1 MCKVMDTLLQT
12 YRIKLDLTPVNYVRS
27 LHDTINWKNRLIG
40 ILGQK
45 GVGKSTM
52 ILQHIKMHDKIEES
66 LYVQADDFYFAGHRI
81 YDLALAFFQRGGK
94 KLYID
99 EIHKYAGWTTEI
111 KMIYDQLPLLQVVYS
126 GSSILDLKKGGKAD
140 LSRRTIEYTLPV
152 LSFREYLNISQGWS
166 LQPSSLEDILA
177 GKVDFPYGEHRP
189 IKYYQEYLHHG
200 CYPYFTEEDF
210 LIKLRQAL
218 NATVEDD
225 IPRYAEMTGEAAAK
239 LKKLMDML
247 AHSVPYKPNHTNLA
261 RDLDIS
267 RNLLPDYIEYLE
279 KSGLFNA
286 LREKSTGDGIL
297 QKVEKL
303 YLDNSNIIYALGLD
317 KADEGTIRETMFL
330 TWMKQT
336 HSVYSSKISDFEI
349 DDITFEVGGRN
360 KKGKQLR
367 EADKGYIVKDNIE
380 YAVGKNVPIW
390 MFGFIY

>member
-1 MCKVMDTLLQT
+1 MQT
-12 YRIKLDLTPVNYVRS
+12 YRIRLGLTPVNYVRS
-27 LHDTINWKNRLIG
+27 FHETINWKNRMIG

-52 ILQHIKMHDKIEES
+52 ILQHIKLYDNIDES

-81 YDLALAFFQRGGK
+81 YDLALTFFQHGGK

-99 EIHKYAGWTTEI
+99 EIHKYSGWATEI

-140 LSRRTIEYTLPV
+140 LSRRTIEYTMPV

-166 LQPSSLEDILA
+166 LKPSSLEEILN
-177 GKVDFPYGEHRP
+177 GKVDFPYGEYRP
-189 IKYYQEYLHHG
+189 IKYYREYLRCG
-200 CYPYFTEEDF
+200 CYPYFSEEDF
-210 LIKLRQAL
+210 LIKLKQAI

-225 IPRYAEMTGEAAAK
+225 IPKYAEMTVAAAVK
-239 LKKLMDML
+239 LKKLMYML
-247 AHSVPYKPNHTNLA
+247 AQSVPYKPNHTMLA

-267 RNLLPDYIEYLE
+267 RNILPDYIEYLE
-279 KSGLFNA
+279 KSGLFNV

-330 TWMKQT
+330 TWMKKKY
-336 HSVYSSKISDFEI
+336 SVSSSKISDFE
-349 DDITFEVGGRN
+349 DKTDWVVRYRVWQEEQE
-360 KKGKQLR
+360 KAR
-367 EADKGYIVKDNIE
+367 EDYNDNT
-380 YAVGKNVPIW
+380 
-390 MFGFIY
+390 

>member
-1 MCKVMDTLLQT
+1 MEALLQT
-12 YRIKLDLTPVNYVRS
+12 YRIKLDLTPVNCVRS
-27 LHDTINWKNRLIG
+27 FHDTINWKNRLIG

-52 ILQHIKMHDKIEES
+52 ILQHIKMYDKVEES

-81 YDLALAFFQRGGK
+81 YDLALSFFQRGGR

-140 LSRRTIEYTLPV
+140 LSRRTIEYTMPV

-166 LQPSSLEDILA
+166 LQSSSFEDILA

-210 LIKLRQAL
+210 LIKLKQAL

-225 IPRYAEMTGEAAAK
+225 IPRYAEMTVAAAAK
-239 LKKLMDML
+239 LKKLMYML
-247 AHSVPYKPNHTNLA
+247 AQSVPYKPNHTTLA
-261 RDLDIS
+261 RDLGIS
-267 RNLLPDYIEYLE
+267 RNLMPDYIEYLE

-286 LREKSTGDGIL
+286 LREKSTGDGLL

-330 TWMKQT
+330 TWMKQK

-349 DDITFEVGGRN
+349 GDITFEVGGRN

-367 EADKGYIVKDNIE
+367 ETDKGYIVKDNIE
-380 YAVGKNVPIW
+380 YAVGKNIPIW

>member
-1 MCKVMDTLLQT
+1 MDTLLQT
-12 YRIKLDLTPVNYVRS
+12 YRIRLDLTPVDYVRS
-27 LHDTINWKNRLIG
+27 FHETVNWKNRLIG

-52 ILQHIKMHDKIEES
+52 ILQHIKLYDNIEES

-81 YDLALAFFQRGGK
+81 YDLALTFFQRGGK

-99 EIHKYAGWTTEI
+99 EIHKYSGWTTEI

-140 LSRRTIEYTLPV
+140 LSRRTIEYTMPV
-152 LSFREYLNISQGWS
+152 LSFREYLNISQGWN
-166 LQPSSLEDILA
+166 LKPSSLKEILT
-177 GKVDFPYGEHRP
+177 GKVDFPYGENRP
-189 IKYYQEYLHHG
+189 IKYYQEYLRRG
-200 CYPYFTEEDF
+200 CYPYFKEEDF
-210 LIKLRQAL
+210 LIKLKQAI

-225 IPRYAEMTGEAAAK
+225 IPKYAEMTVAAAVK
-239 LKKLMDML
+239 LKKLMYML
-247 AHSVPYKPNHTNLA
+247 AQSVPYKPNYTMLA

-267 RNLLPDYIEYLE
+267 RNTPPDYIEYLE

-286 LREKSTGDGIL
+286 LREKSNGDGLL

-303 YLDNSNIIYALGLD
+303 YLGNSNIIYALGLD

-330 TWMKQT
+330 TWMKEKYP
-336 HSVYSSKISDFEI
+336 VSSSGISDFEI
-349 DDITFEVGGRN
+349 EDMTFEVGGKN
-360 KKGKQLR
+360 KKGKQLKD
-367 EADKGYIVKDNIE
+367 ASVGYIVKDNIE
-380 YAVGKNVPIW
+380 YVAGKNIPIW

>member
-1 MCKVMDTLLQT
+1 MDTLVQT
-12 YRIKLDLTPVNYVRS
+12 FRIRLDLTPTDYMRS
-27 LHDTINWKNRLIG
+27 FHDGINWKNRLIG

-52 ILQHIKMHDKIEES
+52 ILQHIKLYDKIEES
-66 LYVQADDFYFAGHRI
+66 LYVQADDFYFVGHKI

-99 EIHKYAGWTTEI
+99 EIHKYVGWTTEI

-126 GSSILDLKKGGKAD
+126 GSSILDLKKGTKAD
-140 LSRRTIEYTLPV
+140 LSRRAIEYTMPV
-152 LSFREYLNISQGWS
+152 LSFREYLNISKGWD
-166 LQPSSLEDILA
+166 LKPSSLEDILS
-177 GKVDFPYGEHRP
+177 GKVNFPYGEYRP
-189 IKYYQEYLHHG
+189 IKYYQEYLRYG

-210 LIKLRQAL
+210 LIKLKQAI

-225 IPRYAEMTGEAAAK
+225 IPRYAEMTVAASAK
-239 LKKLMDML
+239 LKKLMYML
-247 AHSVPYKPNHTNLA
+247 AQSVPYKPNHTTLA
-261 RDLDIS
+261 RDLGIS
-267 RNLLPDYIEYLE
+267 RNILPDYIEYLE

-317 KADEGTIRETMFL
+317 KSDEGTIRETMFL
-330 TWMKQT
+330 TWMKQKY
-336 HSVYSSKISDFEI
+336 SVYSSKISDFEV
-349 DDITFEVGGRN
+349 DGVTFEVGGRN
-360 KKGKQLR
+360 KTGRQLKD
-367 EADKGYIVKDNIE
+367 ADKGYIVKDNIE
-380 YAVGKNVPIW
+380 YAEGKNIPIW

>member
-1 MCKVMDTLLQT
+1 MDTLLQT
-12 YRIKLDLTPVNYVRS
+12 YRIRLGLTPVNYVRS
-27 LHDTINWKNRLIG
+27 FHETINWKNRMIG

-52 ILQHIKMHDKIEES
+52 ILQHSKLYDNIDES

-81 YDLALAFFQRGGK
+81 YDLALTFFQHGGK

-99 EIHKYAGWTTEI
+99 EIHKYSGWTTEI

-140 LSRRTIEYTLPV
+140 LSRRTIEYTMPV
-152 LSFREYLNISQGWS
+152 LSFREYLNISKGWS
-166 LQPSSLEDILA
+166 LKPSSLEEILN
-177 GKVDFPYGEHRP
+177 GKVDFPYGEYRP
-189 IKYYQEYLHHG
+189 IKYYQEYLRCG
-200 CYPYFTEEDF
+200 CYPYFIEEDF
-210 LIKLRQAL
+210 LIKLKQAI

-225 IPRYAEMTGEAAAK
+225 IPKYAEMTVAAAVK
-239 LKKLMDML
+239 LKKLMYML
-247 AHSVPYKPNHTNLA
+247 AQSVPYKPNHTMLA

-267 RNLLPDYIEYLE
+267 RNILPDYIEYLE

-286 LREKSTGDGIL
+286 LREKSTGGGIL

-303 YLDNSNIIYALGLD
+303 YLGNSNIIYALGLD

-330 TWMKQT
+330 TWMKEK
-336 HSVYSSKISDFEI
+336 HSVSSSKISDFEI
-349 DDITFEVGGRN
+349 EGITFEVGGKN
-360 KKGKQLR
+360 KKGKQLK
-367 EADKGYIVKDNIE
+367 EAATGYIVKDNIE
-380 YAVGKNVPIW
+380 YVTGKNIPIW

>member
-1 MCKVMDTLLQT
+1 MDTLLQT
-12 YRIKLDLTPVNYVRS
+12 YRIRLGLTPVGYVRS
-27 LHDTINWKNRLIG
+27 FHDTINWKNRLIG

-52 ILQHIKMHDKIEES
+52 ILQHIKLYDNIEES
-66 LYVQADDFYFAGHRI
+66 LYVQADDFYFAGNTI
-81 YDLALAFFQRGGK
+81 YNLALTFFQRGGK

-99 EIHKYAGWTTEI
+99 EIHKYSGWTTEI

-126 GSSILDLKKGGKAD
+126 GSS
-140 LSRRTIEYTLPV
+140 
-152 LSFREYLNISQGWS
+152 NISQGWI
-166 LQPSSLEDILA
+166 LRPSSLEEILN
-177 GKVDFPYGEHRP
+177 GKVDFPYGEYRP
-189 IKYYQEYLHHG
+189 IKYYQEYLRCG

-210 LIKLRQAL
+210 LIKLKQAI

-225 IPRYAEMTGEAAAK
+225 IPKYAEMTVAAAVK
-239 LKKLMDML
+239 LKKLMYML
-247 AHSVPYKPNHTNLA
+247 AQSVPYKPNHTMLA

-267 RNLLPDYIEYLE
+267 RNILPDYIEYLE

-303 YLDNSNIIYALGLD
+303 YLGNSNIIYALGLD

-330 TWMKQT
+330 TWMKEK
-336 HSVYSSKISDFEI
+336 HSVSSSRISDFEI
-349 DDITFEVGGRN
+349 EGITFEVGGKN
-360 KKGKQLR
+360 KKGKQLK
-367 EADKGYIVKDNIE
+367 EAATGYIVKDNIE
-380 YAVGKNVPIW
+380 YATGKNIPIW